1 MSSNYEQLNVATSET
16 SSNPFYHRKSHNK
29 FTEIIRSKNKL
40 SKLLAVVFGFVIIII
55 LLVFQLLKDK
65 ALDKIYL
72 DNEKLNEELMSLKA
86 KGQELN
92 EMYSQS
98 NSEKQTLLRQNDDF
112 FYSVQQFTDKNEELE
127 RDVVKQKEV
136 VVELKNKLENIDIE
150 LKNTIEESEGK
161 GNRMEL
167 EDEYSE
173 GIKTLR
179 EKIQYLQDEIAKI
192 QVKKEE

>member
-1 MSSNYEQLNVATSET
+1 MLYLL
-16 SSNPFYHRKSHNK
+16 
-29 FTEIIRSKNKL
+29 II
-40 SKLLAVVFGFVIIII
+40 
-55 LLVFQLLKDK
+55 
-65 ALDKIYL
+65 
-72 DNEKLNEELMSLKA
+72 EKPKELMSLKA